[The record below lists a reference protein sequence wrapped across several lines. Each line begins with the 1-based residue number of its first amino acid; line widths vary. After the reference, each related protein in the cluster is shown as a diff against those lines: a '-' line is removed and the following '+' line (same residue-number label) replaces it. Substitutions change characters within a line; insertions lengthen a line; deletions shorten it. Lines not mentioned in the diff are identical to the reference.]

1 VEELQVSDGPY
12 REAADA
18 PLSIHPLL
26 QQAEVAERAAR
37 ALTEAA
43 VLMGSRSHEMDGV
56 VGFLI
61 NYAAFRRADYEKHG
75 KSAEKRSVK

>member
-1 VEELQVSDGPY
+1 VEELPVSGGPY
-12 REAADA
+12 RDVADA
-18 PLSIHPLL
+18 LLPVHPLL
-26 QQAEVAERAAR
+26 QQAEAAERAAR

-43 VLMGSRSHEMDGV
+43 VVMGSRSHEIDGV

-75 KSAEKRSVK
+75 KPAEKRSVK